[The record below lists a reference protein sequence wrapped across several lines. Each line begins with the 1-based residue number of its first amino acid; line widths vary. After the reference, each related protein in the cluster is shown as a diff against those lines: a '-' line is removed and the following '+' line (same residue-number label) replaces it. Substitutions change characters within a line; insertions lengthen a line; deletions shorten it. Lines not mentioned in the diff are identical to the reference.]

1 MFDNSSV
8 YDLMARLPAKGTQC
22 NMAKYCNF
30 GTSPDEK
37 KGNSGRSQSSVT
49 WKHRKSSRI
58 IGKQPTLSAQQ
69 KWAGFICVIIL
80 LNNSKRIHI
89 KSTLDSSWLE
99 TIFKKVWIPPTSLF
113 LYAKTIDFYLTSLLG
128 MKHSSPWMELL
139 TCTMFDYKHWKL
151 VNQTLIFK

>member
-37 KGNSGRSQSSVT
+37 KRNSGRSQSSVT
-49 WKHRKSSRI
+49 WKHRKSSGI

-69 KWAGFICVIIL
+69 NGLGLSA
-80 LNNSKRIHI
+80 
-89 KSTLDSSWLE
+89 SS
-99 TIFKKVWIPPTSLF
+99 FYWITRKESISNPR
-113 LYAKTIDFYLTSLLG
+113 
-128 MKHSSPWMELL
+128 
-139 TCTMFDYKHWKL
+139 
-151 VNQTLIFK
+151 

>member
-1 MFDNSSV
+1 MQLWYKSGRKKRKLWKKSIF
-8 YDLMARLPAKGTQC
+8 C
-22 NMAKYCNF
+22 NMK
-30 GTSPDEK
+30 TSKEFR
-37 KGNSGRSQSSVT
+37 NY
-49 WKHRKSSRI
+49 WKTTH
-58 IGKQPTLSAQQ
+58 TECTA

-89 KSTLDSSWLE
+89 KSTLDNSWLE

>member
-49 WKHRKSSRI
+49 
-58 IGKQPTLSAQQ
+58 
-69 KWAGFICVIIL
+69 
-80 LNNSKRIHI
+80 
-89 KSTLDSSWLE
+89 
-99 TIFKKVWIPPTSLF
+99 
-113 LYAKTIDFYLTSLLG
+113 
-128 MKHSSPWMELL
+128 
-139 TCTMFDYKHWKL
+139 
-151 VNQTLIFK
+151 